1 MGQATES
8 CFCRGAG
15 CSRALVAGCC
25 PRPLWLRGKNEVLKN
40 LFGLSRGQIE
50 AELVA
55 LGHAAFRGRQIY
67 RWIYARGVADFEAM
81 TDLSRELRA
90 DLSRAFTITLPSI
103 AQRHVSR
110 DGTIKYLLELA
121 DGRNVETVYIPDGER
136 HTFCLSTQVGC
147 PLKCTFCYSGTIRFE
162 RNLEPGEIL
171 AQLLLARDDLPTPP
185 ARTNLVFMG
194 MGEPLLNAEG
204 VLSSLEVFTDDD
216 AFAVSPRRI
225 TVSTAGVVDQ
235 LETFSAKA
243 PTIGLAISLHATTNE
258 RRDQLMPINRK
269 HPIRAV
275 IEAARRLPLPR
286 RRRITFEYV
295 LLGGEN
301 DTLEDAHRLASLLEG
316 VKAKVNVIAYNP
328 WPGAPHSRSTSE
340 ATERFI
346 EVLAAAGLTASLRRS
361 RGDDVLAA
369 CGQLANQ
376 SDDEV
381 LERQSSD

>member
-1 MGQATES
+1 VKPP
-8 CFCRGAG
+8 GAAVI
-15 CSRALVAGCC
+15 RA
-25 PRPLWLRGKNEVLKN
+25 KNDIVKN
-40 LFGLSRGQIE
+40 LFGLSRERIE

-55 LGHAAFRGRQIY
+55 LGHPAFRGRQIY
-67 RWIYARGVADFEAM
+67 RWMYARGAADFEAM
-81 TDLSRELRA
+81 TDLSRGLRA
-90 DLSRAFTITLPSI
+90 DLSRVFTIALPSI
-103 AQRHVSR
+103 AERHVSR

-147 PLKCTFCYSGTIRFE
+147 PLKCTFCFSGTIRFE

-171 AQLLLARDDLPTPP
+171 AQFVLARGDLPVPP
-185 ARTNLVFMG
+185 ARTNVVFMG
-194 MGEPLLNAEG
+194 MGEPLLNTEG
-204 VLSSLEVFTDDD
+204 VLAALEVLTDDD
-216 AFAVSPRRI
+216 ALAVSPRRI

-235 LETFSAKA
+235 LEAFSAKA

-269 HPIRAV
+269 YPIREV

-295 LLGGEN
+295 LLGGDN

-328 WPGAPHSRSTSE
+328 WPGAPHKRSTPE
-340 ATERFI
+340 ASSNFI

-361 RGDDVLAA
+361 RGADVLAA
-369 CGQLANQ
+369 CGQLANK
-376 SDDEV
+376 SG
-381 LERQSSD
+381 